1 MELAADITTED
12 LKVFLEEAEEQIQ
25 LLDDDI
31 LRLEHDGASEELL
44 QEIFRAAHTLKGSAA
59 TIGHANMAAVGH
71 ASETLLDR
79 LRNGDLEVN
88 TEIINALLHSLDVL
102 RAFKEE
108 LAGEADEE
116 PAIEAVIEEL
126 EDATGDA
133 LNVKEQAGPA
143 PLVVDHDVVASILE
157 AQAAGETVY
166 RLNVVLLESCEWRT
180 VRAFQIIA
188 ELTATGTILA
198 SSPTTDEIELE
209 AVGIVVDA
217 IVVSSVA
224 QDALESALLSVEDVE
239 SVKFLEVTSDLTPV
253 DPEAPE
259 PVPEIEA
266 AGAET
271 KPAAEEVAEG
281 NAAKSQRNT
290 QTVRIDVDRLDNL
303 ANLIGEL
310 VIDRTRIGQI
320 GRVLEGRYKDDDL
333 LNSLSETTSHLTK
346 VVSELQED
354 IMKARMLPVGTVFR
368 RFTRMVRDLAL
379 SLDKKVEFITE
390 GEDTEIDRTVIERI
404 YDPLVH
410 LLRNSIDHGIETAA
424 DRELTSKPEV
434 ATVRLSAYHEQGY
447 IIISVKDDGGG
458 IDPEKMKAAV
468 VSKGLE
474 SQESVSRMSD
484 SEAINLI
491 FMPGFSTAA
500 ETTEV
505 SGRGVGMDI
514 VRANIEAINGSISID
529 TAIGVGTELVL
540 RLPLTLA
547 TVNCLLVKVGKRDY
561 ALPLVYVTETIKI
574 SEHRLTM
581 AGGRTELLTIR
592 DQVIPLIRLQDV
604 WRGADADA
612 ANATFGVIVNA
623 GDKKV
628 ALGVDSL
635 TEPQEIVVK
644 SLGGFVGEVKGISG
658 ASILGDGRV
667 VLIADVANLVN
678 SAGRRPVREEKRTTD
693 LPGDSEDQPA
703 NGIDT
708 LNVAA

>member
-1 MELAADITTED
+1 MELSADITTED

-59 TIGHANMAAVGH
+59 TIGHTNMAAVGH
-71 ASETLLDR
+71 AAETLLDR

-88 TEIINALLHSLDVL
+88 TEIVNALLHSLDTL

-108 LAGEADEE
+108 LSGEADEE
-116 PAIEAVIEEL
+116 PEIESVIEEL
-126 EDATGDA
+126 EEATGDTGESA
-133 LNVKEQAGPA
+133 KAGPK
-143 PLVVDHDVVASILE
+143 PLAIDHDVVASILE

-166 RLNVVLLESCEWRT
+166 RPTITLLESCAWQT
-180 VRAFQIIA
+180 VRAFQIVS
-188 ELTATGTILA
+188 ELSTLGSILA
-198 SSPTTDEIELE
+198 TSPTNGEIESE
-209 AVGIVVDA
+209 IVGRNIDA
-217 IVVSSVA
+217 IVVSEAS
-224 QDALESALLSVEDVE
+224 QDAIESALMAVEDVE
-239 SVKFLEVTSDLTPV
+239 SVKFLEVSTDLTPV
-253 DPEAPE
+253 EEETVSEEESPEA
-259 PVPEIEA
+259 V
-266 AGAET
+266 
-271 KPAAEEVAEG
+271 EESAQSTVDDASG
-281 NAAKSQRNT
+281 KAQKNT

-320 GRVLEGRYKDDDL
+320 GRVLESRYKDDDL
-333 LNSLSETTSHLTK
+333 LDSLTETASHLTK
-346 VVSELQED
+346 VVSDLQED

-379 SLDKKVEFITE
+379 TLDKKVEFITE

-410 LLRNSIDHGIETAA
+410 LLRNSIDHGIESAE
-424 DRELTSKPEV
+424 DRAQTDKPEV

-447 IIISVKDDGGG
+447 IAISVKDDGGG
-458 IDPEKMKAAV
+458 IDVERLKDAV
-468 VSKGLE
+468 VTKGLE
-474 SQESVSRMSD
+474 TRESVSRLSD
-484 SEAINLI
+484 TEATNLI
-491 FMPGFSTAA
+491 FTPGLSTAA

-514 VRANIEAINGSISID
+514 VRANIEAINGSITID
-529 TAIGVGTELVL
+529 TGVGVGTELIL

-547 TVNCLLVKVGKRDY
+547 TVNSLLVKVGKRDY

-574 SEHRLTM
+574 SEHRMTT
-581 AGGRTELLTIR
+581 AGGRVELLTIR
-592 DQVIPLIRLQDV
+592 DQVIPLIRLNDV
-604 WRGADADA
+604 WPQTVGARDSDQ
-612 ANATFGVIVNA
+612 ATFGVIVNA
-623 GDKKV
+623 GDKQV

-667 VLIADVANLVN
+667 VLIADVASLVN
-678 SAGRRPVREEKRTTD
+678 AAGRRPSREETQSDDSQNDSVGREDDGVID
-693 LPGDSEDQPA
+693 LE
-703 NGIDT
+703 
-708 LNVAA
+708 AAA

>member
-44 QEIFRAAHTLKGSAA
+44 QEIFRAAHTIKGSAA
-59 TIGHANMAAVGH
+59 TIGHTNMAAVGH

-79 LRNGDLEVN
+79 LRNGELEVN
-88 TEIINALLHSLDVL
+88 TEIITALLHSLDTL

-108 LAGEADEE
+108 LSGETDEE
-116 PAIEAVIEEL
+116 PDIVAVIEEL
-126 EDATGDA
+126 EDVTGTTA
-133 LNVKEQAGPA
+133 GAGREPGPA
-143 PLVVDHDVVASILE
+143 PLAIDHDVVSAILE

-166 RLNVVLLESCEWRT
+166 RPVITLLESCEWRT
-180 VRAFQIIA
+180 VRAFQVIGEMSAIGT
-188 ELTATGTILA
+188 LLAT
-198 SSPTTDEIELE
+198 SPTSDEIEAE
-209 AVGIVVDA
+209 AVGRTIDA
-217 IVVSSVA
+217 IVASA
-224 QDALESALLSVEDVE
+224 AARDALESALKAVEDVE
-239 SVKFLEVTSDLTPV
+239 WVEFLEVSSDLIPV
-253 DPEAPE
+253 EAGSK
-259 PVPEIEA
+259 PVANPGGDES
-266 AGAET
+266 
-271 KPAAEEVAEG
+271 VAEDG
-281 NAAKSQRNT
+281 AGKAQRNT

-310 VIDRTRIGQI
+310 VIDRTRIGQL
-320 GRVLEGRYKDDDL
+320 GRILEGRYKDDDL
-333 LNSLSETTSHLTK
+333 LDSLSETTSHLTK

-410 LLRNSIDHGIETAA
+410 LLRNSIDHGIETV
-424 DRELTSKPEV
+424 DERSKTNKPEV

-447 IIISVKDDGGG
+447 IAISVKDDGAG
-458 IDPEKMKAAV
+458 IDAEKMKAAV
-468 VSKGLE
+468 VAKGLE
-474 SQESVSRMSD
+474 TQESVSRMSD
-484 SEAINLI
+484 SEAVNLI
-491 FMPGFSTAA
+491 FAPGLSTAT

-514 VRANIEAINGSISID
+514 VRANIEAINGSITID
-529 TAIGVGTELVL
+529 TEVGVGTELVL

-547 TVNCLLVKVGKRDY
+547 TVNSLLVKVGKRDY

-574 SEHRLTM
+574 SEHRLTT
-581 AGGRTELLTIR
+581 ASGRAELLTIR
-592 DQVIPLIRLQDV
+592 NQVIPLIRLHDV
-604 WRGADADA
+604 WPGAGGSE
-612 ANATFGVIVNA
+612 NATFGVIVNA

-667 VLIADVANLVN
+667 VLIADVASLVN
-678 SAGRRPVREEKRTTD
+678 AAGRRPQLEEKLSGNSQDDAADQATD
-693 LPGDSEDQPA
+693 EGKSLK
-703 NGIDT
+703 T
-708 LNVAA
+708 AA

>member
-31 LRLEHDGASEELL
+31 LRLEHDGASEDLL

-59 TIGHANMAAVGH
+59 TIGHTNMAAVGH

-102 RAFKEE
+102 RAFKDE
-108 LAGEADEE
+108 LSGEADEE
-116 PAIEAVIEEL
+116 PDIEAVIEEL
-126 EDATGDA
+126 EDATGA
-133 LNVKEQAGPA
+133 APETEEQAGPA
-143 PLVVDHDVVASILE
+143 PLVIDHEVVASILE
-157 AQAAGETVY
+157 AQAAGETVH
-166 RLNVVLLESCEWRT
+166 RLNVALLESCEWRS

-188 ELTATGTILA
+188 ELSTIGTILA
-198 SSPTTDEIELE
+198 SSPTSNEIEAE
-209 AVGIVVDA
+209 AVGFIVDA
-217 IVVSSVA
+217 IVVSSSA
-224 QDALESALLSVEDVE
+224 QNALESAMLSVEEVE
-239 SVKFLEVTSDLTPV
+239 AVKFLEVTSDLTPV
-253 DPEAPE
+253 E
-259 PVPEIEA
+259 PAAQQPDVAAAGGEVKPAVEA
-266 AGAET
+266 A
-271 KPAAEEVAEG
+271 AEG
-281 NAAKSQRNT
+281 NSARSQRNT

-320 GRVLEGRYKDDDL
+320 GRVLEGRYKDDEL
-333 LNSLSETTSHLTK
+333 LDSLSETTSHLSK

-424 DRELTSKPEV
+424 DRKLTGKPEV

-447 IIISVKDDGGG
+447 IIIAVKDDGGG

-468 VSKGLE
+468 IAKGLE

-491 FMPGFSTAA
+491 FTPGLSTAA

-514 VRANIEAINGSISID
+514 VRANIEAINGSISIE
-529 TAIGVGTELVL
+529 TEVGVGTELVL

-561 ALPLVYVTETIKI
+561 ALPLVYVTETINI

-592 DQVIPLIRLQDV
+592 DQVIPLIRLHDV
-604 WRGADADA
+604 WRGADSDA
-612 ANATFGVIVNA
+612 ANAKFGVIVNA

-644 SLGGFVGEVKGISG
+644 SLGGFVVEVKGISG

-678 SAGRRPVREEKRTTD
+678 SAGRRPVREEKRNND
-693 LPGDSEDQPA
+693 LPVDSEDQSETDS
-703 NGIDT
+703 DT
-708 LNVAA
+708 VNMAA